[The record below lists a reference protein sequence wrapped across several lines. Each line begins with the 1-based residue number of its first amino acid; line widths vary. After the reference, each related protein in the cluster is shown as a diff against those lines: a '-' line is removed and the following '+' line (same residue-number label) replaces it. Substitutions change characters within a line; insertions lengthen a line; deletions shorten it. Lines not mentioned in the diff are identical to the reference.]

1 MDARQGVASVSD
13 RSPNVRDRDSE
24 DANPEPFVHVLMA
37 RAPAPG
43 KAKTRLAAGTSSAF
57 AAQFQAACIRDW
69 LARPRWAAHHIAL
82 VEGESSLWDDAREQ
96 GWNIESQRGGDLG
109 ERLAHALHVARRWA
123 TKVVITGT
131 DSPDLPQLMLL
142 DAAAWA
148 GPSRVA
154 FVGAHDGGY
163 AAVAAPTL
171 CEGLFE
177 NIPWSDP
184 ETLAA
189 SLRRAQALSLEAL
202 VVGTWWDVD
211 TVADLGRLVFN
222 ESEEV
227 DGHLSYR
234 ATHARTTIRSG
245 WS

>member
-1 MDARQGVASVSD
+1 VSD
-13 RSPNVRDRDSE
+13 PSPTLGERDTD
-24 DANPEPFVHVLMA
+24 DANPRAFVHVLMA

-43 KAKTRLAAGTSSAF
+43 KAKTRLAAGTSPAF

-69 LARPRWAAHHIAL
+69 LERPRWAAHHIAL
-82 VEGESSLWDDAREQ
+82 VEGESALWDDARAL
-96 GWNIESQRGGDLG
+96 GWNVETQCGGDLG
-109 ERLAHALHVARRWA
+109 ERLAHALEVARRWE

-131 DSPDLPQLMLL
+131 DSPDLPQRMLL
-142 DAAAWA
+142 DAAGCA

-163 AAVAAPTL
+163 AAVAAPTP

-189 SLRRAQALSLEAL
+189 SLRRAQALSLEAV

-234 ATHARTTIRSG
+234 APHARTTIRSG
-245 WS
+245 WR